1 MFLATGCFCCTQ
13 TTRPHG
19 FPLLLK
25 HNSMVY
31 KCKYMLFVYR
41 CTWLHIFSR
50 TFVLPPNRFV
60 RLLSSRLLSVV
71 NVFWALAGLLVG
83 TLDVVLDSSA
93 RMAPYR
99 ILYQTPDS
107 LVYWIIAHGTCRT
120 TERKANLQLKMYV
133 VHQFYTF

>member
-1 MFLATGCFCCTQ
+1 MQSRNVFSHRMFCFCTQ

-50 TFVLPPNRFV
+50 TFVLPPN
-60 RLLSSRLLSVV
+60 RLLSVV